1 MNEINTELFSISEQV
16 MDSLSCGRAVV
27 ALELLEKEGILPFF
41 EGIYCSDMVKN
52 GKPSPDLVNMALN
65 EIGAKHPVVIGESIE
80 DVKMAH
86 AAQIES
92 IAVGWGVTSEK
103 DIKAFAPSYY
113 VNNWD
118 DLSNIL
124 FNSKDGTP

>member
-41 EGIYCSDMVKN
+41 EGIYCNDMVKN
-52 GKPSPDLVNMALN
+52 GKPSPDLVNMTLN
-65 EIGAKHPVVIGESIE
+65 EIGAKNPVVIGDSIE
-80 DVKMAH
+80 EVKMAH

-92 IAVGWGVTSEK
+92 IAVGWGGTSEK

-124 FNSKDGTP
+124 FNSKDGTS